1 MRSKI
6 IKTLSFC
13 LIALMLLPMAL
24 VSISA
29 ENGDVYDPTSRET
42 EPLGYTFDSKT
53 TAKMEKVLPSLPYTY
68 EAEIQINTTNR
79 GGVIL
84 GNYGKSGGCI
94 SFEIYN
100 NGNPRL
106 YIDNGNKA
114 TSVVFD
120 KVSVISTE
128 ILKLSITVDEA
139 NNMANC
145 YINGELK
152 QSLSFNYSVIS
163 NTIPTENPL
172 MIGGDY
178 RSGNERYFLGQIK
191 SVYAYSDMR
200 TADEIKSG
208 ANLGDENLL
217 VGYEFMTSG
226 AKNLS
231 KHQGYDLITEGWKMD
246 VLEENALTFSPNNT
260 YQVMKAFSKPILTY
274 EAEIYFP
281 ISNDNSSRGGVILG
295 NYRNKNCVNFEFKE
309 RGTPRLYF
317 EINGTAYDFHF
328 TSVDV
333 RLGKFVFVTIT
344 FDTITGDCKCY
355 VDGELKQ
362 TINKGVINIPDDTY
376 ANPMRLGSDT
386 RGSGGYPFKG
396 AIKSLAVYSDVR
408 TADEISADMNALDKE
423 ADNLLAMYQFN
434 TETGRSDIS
443 GNCYHICYNGEARP
457 EDTSVPEAPT
467 DPDVPTD
474 PDTPT
479 EPEAPAEIDGLTF
492 ESSDYAIVGK
502 KFPIDSNAL
511 TFEAVIQ
518 LSKSVS
524 GRGGIILGNYKD
536 TNHFLNFEIVA
547 NGAPRLCI
555 TSYGSVN
562 TRHDYQFTTVDVRGD
577 APVHLA
583 ITLNK
588 ETGVAVCYVNGQ
600 EKQTI
605 YKSTSIDINPSLN
618 DYYMV
623 IGNDLRTRDNQC
635 FKGVI
640 GSVAVYTDLRTA
652 NEIKLDANG
661 INAENDN
668 LEMYFNLSGLKK
680 GDDICDLTGNGYDAK
695 FGSRALAE
703 KGNWIKDKEEVT
715 DYLYSFAVV
724 GDTQIIA
731 SSHGSKFG
739 MIYDW
744 ILANQQSKKIG
755 YVFGLGDITN
765 NNSGG
770 EWALAKEHILNKL
783 TGVIPY
789 SVVRGNH
796 DGLANINSL
805 FATEAYMSQF
815 DGFYEKNN
823 VTNSYRFFE
832 IADTEYLLF
841 TLDYGANDSVLNW
854 AGEIIKANP
863 DKKVI
868 ITTHAYLYRDG
879 TTLDQGDVC
888 PPATTGGS
896 NNGDHMWD
904 KLISKYENIFLVM
917 SGHDPHANV
926 VVTQTEGVNG
936 NIVTQIL
943 SDHQGVDTSTPTGMV
958 TMLYFKADGSIE
970 VETYST
976 IQEAYYKE
984 ENQFVIEE
992 TEHSYVK
999 NPIYNYENSYLQN
1012 GVLSVECAHC
1022 DKKIERELSPIIVF
1036 KGYSVKDNNSAMCVD
1051 YSINYKLLDEYK
1063 EATGKE
1069 IVLGVVSCASDNLV
1083 NGDNKP
1089 INADGTSADVISGK
1103 IVSSVIETKSTNV
1116 SVIMRT
1122 SDWTKYMDKNIIMC
1136 MYIIENG
1143 TVNYVC
1149 QKNTVTNTAL
1159 SVTYNGISKGGSEE

>member
-1 MRSKI
+1 MKKF
-6 IKTLSFC
+6 IKRILSLC
-13 LIALMLLPMAL
+13 LIMLMLVPVMGIMLTGA
-24 VSISA
+24 S
-29 ENGDVYDPTSRET
+29 DVYDPTSKET

-53 TAKMEKVLPSLPYTY
+53 TAKMEKILPSLPYTY

-84 GNYGKSGGCI
+84 GNYGKGKDCI

-120 KVSVISTE
+120 KVSVVSTE

-139 NNMANC
+139 NNMAHC

-172 MIGGDY
+172 MIGGDF
-178 RSGNERYFLGQIK
+178 RNGNERYFLGQIK

-200 TADEIKSG
+200 TAEEIKLG
-208 ANLGDENLL
+208 ANLNDENLL
-217 VGYEFMTSG
+217 VAYEFMTSG

-231 KHQGYDLITEGWKMD
+231 KHEGYDLITEGWKMD
-246 VLEENALTFSPNNT
+246 ILEENALTFSPNNT

-281 ISNDNSSRGGVILG
+281 VSNDNSSRGGVVLG
-295 NYRNKNCVNFEFKE
+295 NYRNRSCVNFEFKE

-317 EINGTAYDFHF
+317 EIGGTAYDFHF
-328 TSVDV
+328 TNVDV

-344 FDTITGDCKCY
+344 YDTVTGDCKCY

-362 TINKGVINIPDDTY
+362 TINKGILNIPDEAY
-376 ANPMRLGSDT
+376 ANPMFLGSDS

-408 TADEISADMNALDKE
+408 TADEIKADMNALDKE
-423 ADNLLAMYQFN
+423 AEGLLAMYQFN
-434 TETGRSDIS
+434 TETGRSDMS

-457 EDTSVPEAPT
+457 EDTST
-467 DPDVPTD
+467 PDVPT
-474 PDTPT
+474 
-479 EPEAPAEIDGLTF
+479 EPEEPDAPDVPSEPVEIDGLTF
-492 ESSDYAIVGK
+492 ASGDLAIVGK
-502 KFPIDSNAL
+502 SFPLNSDAL
-511 TFEAVIQ
+511 TFEAVVQ
-518 LSKSVS
+518 LSKDVS

-555 TSYGSVN
+555 TSYDNTN
-562 TRHDYQFTTVDVRGD
+562 TRRDYQFKNVDIRGD
-577 APVHLA
+577 KPVHLA
-583 ITLNK
+583 ITLDK
-588 ETGVAVCYVNGQ
+588 KTGVAVCYVNG
-600 EKQTI
+600 EAKQTI
-605 YKSTSIDINPSLN
+605 DLKTPININPSLN

-623 IGNDLRTRDNQC
+623 IGNDLRTRDIQN

-652 NEIKLDANG
+652 NEIKLDASE
-661 INAENDN
+661 INLENDN
-668 LEMYFNLSGLKK
+668 LEMYFNLAGLKT
-680 GDDICDLTGNGYDAK
+680 GDNIIDLTGNGYNAK
-695 FGSRALAE
+695 FGTRALAE
-703 KGNWIKDKEEVT
+703 KDNWIKDKEDVT

-744 ILANQQSKKIG
+744 ILNNQVSKKIA

-765 NNSGG
+765 NNSAS
-770 EWALAKEHILNKL
+770 EWALAKEHILEKL

-796 DGLANINSL
+796 DGKANINSI

-815 DGFYEKNN
+815 DGFYEENDI
-823 VTNSYRFFE
+823 VNSYRFFE
-832 IADTEYLLF
+832 ISDTEYLLF
-841 TLDYGANDSVLNW
+841 TLDYGASDSVLNW

-879 TTLDQGDVC
+879 TTLDQNDVC

-984 ENQFVIEE
+984 VNQFVIEE
-992 TEHSYVK
+992 TEHSY
-999 NPIYNYENSYLQN
+999 NESIEYANGYLQK
-1012 GVLSVECAHC
+1012 GIVTLKCVHC
-1022 DKKIERELSPIIVF
+1022 EKEITEELSPIIVF
-1036 KGYSVKDNNSAMCVD
+1036 KGYSVKEDNTAICVD
-1051 YSINYKLLDEYK
+1051 YLINYELLYRYEKSSGGDIIL
-1063 EATGKE
+1063 G
-1069 IVLGVVSCASDNLV
+1069 IVACGSENLV
-1083 NGDNKP
+1083 NKDNKP
-1089 INADGTSADVISGK
+1089 INADGTLAEVSVGK
-1103 IVSSVIETKSTNV
+1103 IANQIIEVENPSVSLVMKS
-1116 SVIMRT
+1116 
-1122 SDWTKYMDKNIIMC
+1122 SDWSKYRDLGMILC
-1136 MYIIENG
+1136 MYLIEDSCVSYLCEEG
-1143 TVNYVC
+1143 YPSPSGLVI
-1149 QKNTVTNTAL
+1149 
-1159 SVTYNGISKGGSEE
+1159 TYNQIVSGEGGKE